1 MLPFEIGTIQK
12 IVTDIIF
19 SVLKTKKDFLRLKSN
34 VLLSDEET
42 CFCFNAKAT
51 VLFNLLT
58 LFMIG
63 IKILLEKISHA
74 RKN

>member
-1 MLPFEIGTIQK
+1 MLPLEIGTIQK

-42 CFCFNAKAT
+42 CFYFNVKVT